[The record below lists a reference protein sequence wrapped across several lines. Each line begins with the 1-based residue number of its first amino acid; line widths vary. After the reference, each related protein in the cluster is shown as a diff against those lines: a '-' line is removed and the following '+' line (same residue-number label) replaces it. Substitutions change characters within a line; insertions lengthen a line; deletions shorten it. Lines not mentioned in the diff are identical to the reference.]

1 MIGKQFPCTKGGL
14 KKYFTFEK
22 FEEMPFWSFFNEQ
35 KGVSISKIYAMLKAW
50 DFILRESEL
59 TQGIQAWE

>member
-1 MIGKQFPCTKGGL
+1 
-14 KKYFTFEK
+14 
-22 FEEMPFWSFFNEQ
+22 MPFWSFFNEQ